1 MRAELKSLSSVDVD
15 LRTYAPSD
23 DDFCVGVTAEIGAL
37 GEEGADLFEFQ
48 VCSPEWLQTEL
59 HSTAVVSGRHRLFMG
74 RFSYDALEAYVLKR
88 VRQAEGPDWP
98 SVAEKLSRWGYWEF
112 EDYQA

>member
-15 LRTYAPSD
+15 LRAYAPPD
-23 DDFCVGVTAEIGAL
+23 DAFCVGVTAEVGAL
-37 GEEGADLFEFQ
+37 GEEGADVFQFE
-48 VCSPEWLQTEL
+48 VCSPEWLATEL
-59 HSTAVVSGRHRLFMG
+59 QSRSIVSGRHRLFMS

-88 VRQAEGPDWP
+88 VAQAEGPDWP

-112 EDYQA
+112 EDYEA